1 MLIKY
6 YSIYERKSLDF
17 RKNFFNIYSMTIKR
31 FNEFLDEHLNE
42 SLPQQH
48 SIDQLKM
55 VRKLSKGIDIGDRIT
70 NLEDEGANIQFYRN
84 AIDSGVESFQDYD
97 TVTKWRDFAD
107 VTNITN
113 KTKVKTIKNKGK
125 K

>member
-1 MLIKY
+1 
-6 YSIYERKSLDF
+6 
-17 RKNFFNIYSMTIKR
+17 
-31 FNEFLDEHLNE
+31 
-42 SLPQQH
+42 
-48 SIDQLKM
+48 M

-97 TVTKWRDFAD
+97 TATKWRDFAD